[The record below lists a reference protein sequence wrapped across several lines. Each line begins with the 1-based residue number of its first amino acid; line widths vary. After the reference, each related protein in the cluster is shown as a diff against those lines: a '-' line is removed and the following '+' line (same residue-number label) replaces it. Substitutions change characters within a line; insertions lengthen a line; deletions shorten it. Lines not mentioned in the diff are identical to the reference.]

1 MAVALPQLPVAVITA
16 QRLRQQ
22 AKELVL
28 MAEELEASV
37 PKQAPQAG
45 SGVFL
50 FGQVTPRK
58 LGKSKKDAPQ

>member
-1 MAVALPQLPVAVITA
+1 MALPTLPVAVITA

-37 PKQAPQAG
+37 PKQAPQSG

-50 FGQVTPRK
+50 FGSVTPRK
-58 LGKSKKDAPQ
+58 LGKSKKDAHQ